1 MKAPTAQVLPLR
13 FFRPFLETLTDE
25 IGRDAL
31 LSILKRAALPADLVE
46 PQTVSRYNG
55 AAAAETYAQI
65 QKAMRIY
72 YGRGARGTLTRIG
85 HLLWPR
91 LLEAATLSEKAQAQF
106 IRTLP
111 PGLRPKPALELLAR
125 FLREHPEAVTVHTLD
140 LDLLL
145 VDRAGAGTVGQQEV
159 TPICHVTVGLIQET
173 LFWATGREHDVEER
187 ACRAA
192 GGVQCEF
199 RVTVAK

>member
-1 MKAPTAQVLPLR
+1 MKTPNAQVLPLR
-13 FFRPFLETLTDE
+13 FFRPFLDTLTDE

-31 LSILKRAALPADLVE
+31 LSLLKRASLPADLVE
-46 PQTVSRYNG
+46 PQAVSRYNCVT
-55 AAAAETYAQI
+55 AAETYARLQ
-65 QKAMRIY
+65 QAMRIY
-72 YGRGARGTLTRIG
+72 YGRGARGMLTRIG

-91 LLEAATLSEKAQAQF
+91 LLEAASLSEKAQAQF

-111 PGLRPKPALELLAR
+111 PGLRPKSALELLAR

-145 VDRAGAGTVGQQEV
+145 VDRAGAVTAGQQEV
-159 TPICHVTVGLIQET
+159 TPICHVTVGLIQEA

-192 GGVQCEF
+192 GSVQCEF